1 MSETTGL
8 LSASDTP
15 YSPFGL
21 DGPRTPS
28 DMPYVVD
35 SLRHRDDGQGG
46 GGGGRSAVSTVSL

>member
-1 MSETTGL
+1 M
-8 LSASDTP
+8 SASDTP

-46 GGGGRSAVSTVSL
+46 GGGGGGRSAVSTVSL